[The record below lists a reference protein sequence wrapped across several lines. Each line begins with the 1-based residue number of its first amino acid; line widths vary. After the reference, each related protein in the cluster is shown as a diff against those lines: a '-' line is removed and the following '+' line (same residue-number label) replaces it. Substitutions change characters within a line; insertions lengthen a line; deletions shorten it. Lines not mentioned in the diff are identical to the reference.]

1 MCYNIKGA
9 IPMNLDNEIIALP
22 SVQVPREVTTTSGC
36 RVSLCFRDED
46 DPKVHREI
54 ARMLI
59 AAFTKRRNN
68 EHEASAVPVQSIDQR
83 AG

>member
-1 MCYNIKGA
+1 MCYNRIG
-9 IPMNLDNEIIALP
+9 INPLNLDNDIIALP

-36 RVSLCFRDED
+36 RVSLYFRDKD
-46 DPKVHREI
+46 DPDIHREI

-59 AAFTKRRNN
+59 AAFTKKRRD
-68 EHEASAVPVQSIDQR
+68 EHEASTVPVQSIDQR